1 MTMLFDFFKKKAVV
15 EKVEPAAKAGAKVV
29 AKKFTPTKAKAVVD
43 TKFKP
48 GQGAAVSLF
57 NLKYLSWISLYL
69 RNYLSS

>member
-15 EKVEPAAKAGAKVV
+15 EKVEPAGKVA

-48 GQGAAVSLF
+48 GQGAAVSIF
-57 NLKYLSWISLYL
+57 NIKSFSVID
-69 RNYLSS
+69 